1 LQSEENHKYQ
11 LKKRPTYE
19 VLICLIFLA
28 FFITSSKPA
37 EKMFHSAY
45 LPGEIIQYRIHYGF
59 ITAGEAFM
67 RLTDKYYYV
76 NKKVCYRAEIIG
88 NSTGAFSSIVR
99 IRNVYGAYFDTT
111 EFKPQKAFR
120 SISEN
125 KYRKKE
131 ETFFDYANNK
141 ASIRDEDSPVE
152 EVPIYPNILDMVS
165 GYYFLRLQNYEGI
178 SKNDTIKLKGIFEN
192 KTYDFKILYLGK
204 QLVKTE
210 FGKIASFVI
219 SPIMPENSLFRGK
232 YPIKMWISDDGNRI
246 PLKIEA
252 ELMLGSVE
260 LDMLDYD
267 NLKYPLTF
275 KN

>member
-1 LQSEENHKYQ
+1 
-11 LKKRPTYE
+11 LKIVPKFF
-19 VLICLIFLA
+19 VFLNLVFLA

-37 EKMFHSAY
+37 EKIYQAAY
-45 LPGEIIQYRIHYGF
+45 LPGEIIQYRVHYGF
-59 ITAGEAFM
+59 ITAAEAFM

-88 NSTGAFSSIVR
+88 NSTGAFSSIVK
-99 IRNVYGAYFDTT
+99 IRNVYGAYFDTI

-131 ETFFDYANNK
+131 ETFFDYANNI
-141 ASIRDEDSPVE
+141 ASIRDEDGPPE
-152 EVPIYPNILDMVS
+152 EISIFPNILDMVS
-165 GYYFLRLQNYEGI
+165 GYYFLRLQKYDGL

-204 QLVKTE
+204 QLVKTD

-246 PLKIEA
+246 PLKVEA

-260 LDMLDYD
+260 LDMTAYD
-267 NLKYPLTF
+267 NLKYPLNF
-275 KN
+275 RD

>member
-1 LQSEENHKYQ
+1 M
-11 LKKRPTYE
+11 
-19 VLICLIFLA
+19 
-28 FFITSSKPA
+28 FFITSSKSVN
-37 EKMFHSAY
+37 KTFRSAY
-45 LPGEIIQYRIHYGF
+45 LPGEIILYRVHYGF
-59 ITAGEAFM
+59 ITAGEAYM

-88 NSTGAFSSIVR
+88 NSTGAFNSIVR
-99 IRNVYGAYFDTT
+99 IKNVYGAYFDTT

-131 ETFFDYANNK
+131 ETYFDYANNV
-141 ASIRDEDSPVE
+141 ATIRDEDNKPE
-152 EVPIYPNILDMVS
+152 EVGIYPNILDMVS
-165 GYYFLRLQNYEGI
+165 GYYFLRLQKYDGL
-178 SKNDTIKLKGIFEN
+178 SKNDTIKLKGIFEK

-204 QLVKTE
+204 QIVKTD

-232 YPIKMWISDDGNRI
+232 YPIKMWISDDANRI
-246 PLKIEA
+246 PLKVEA

-260 LDMLDYD
+260 LDITDYE
-267 NLKYPLTF
+267 NLKFPLAF
-275 KN
+275 ND